1 MNLFKHFGFTENS
14 NLFNKLGSMI
24 DQGFF
29 IVLAAIGTVFLTIGG
44 AYAGSYEFSVE
55 WEKTTGWW
63 GCFKLIF
70 WNPNASLFFG
80 SASFL
85 FGALGTFKDQ
95 SAQNKK
101 MSILQDENV
110 TLVDTRQAL
119 NTTQEQLQESKSEL
133 AKLHTDLVETWLLGV
148 CKHLGLNSKE
158 RITIYYE
165 HDEEFYLL
173 ARHSRNPHFSK
184 VHRQKFPLNQ
194 GVIGQS
200 WQHDVCI
207 EVECPSSE
215 NLDAYKN
222 FMNQKYGYD
231 LSKLESL
238 TMKSCRY
245 VAKAIS
251 DAGVHIGVIVFES
264 ESDDFVSREDDEK
277 IKEILAY
284 CEEHQSQIAKFVR
297 DGFKYSKEIN
307 LKSENQVQSVEDDFL
322 ELLNGGSDE

>member
-1 MNLFKHFGFTENS
+1 MFKHFGFSKNS
-14 NLFNKLGSMI
+14 QIFNRFGERI

-29 IVLAAIGTVFLTIGG
+29 ILLAALGTIFLTVGG
-44 AYAGSYEFSVE
+44 AYAGSFNLDQSLSE
-55 WEKTTGWW
+55 TTGFWHCLTIYIFNPIT
-63 GCFKLIF
+63 GLIAG
-70 WNPNASLFFG
+70 ASL
-80 SASFL
+80 FL
-85 FGALGTFKDQ
+85 FGAYGTYKDQ
-95 SAQNKK
+95 SAQNATMESLK
-101 MSILQDENV
+101 SDNSELG
-110 TLVDTRQAL
+110 DTRKAL

-133 AKLHTDLVETWLLGV
+133 SKLHTDLVETWLLGV
-148 CKHLGLNSKE
+148 CKHLDLNSKE

-194 GVIGQS
+194 GVIGQA

-215 NLDAYKN
+215 NLDAYKT

-245 VAKAIS
+245 VAKAVS

-264 ESDDFVSREDDEK
+264 ESDDFVSQEDDEK

-307 LKSENQVQSVEDDFL
+307 LNSENQVQSVEDDFL